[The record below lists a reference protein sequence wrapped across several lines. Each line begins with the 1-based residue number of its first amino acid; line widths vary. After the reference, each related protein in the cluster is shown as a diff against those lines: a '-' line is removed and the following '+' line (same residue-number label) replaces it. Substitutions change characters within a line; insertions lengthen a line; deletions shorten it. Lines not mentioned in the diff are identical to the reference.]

1 PHTGEAGAIGAAFET
16 LRVIK
21 RKGKSS
27 FIGID
32 AAIGLEY
39 TTKNDGDAVCHFCPN
54 ECKRT
59 FIDTKR
65 PDGSTSRYIAGFSC
79 EKGTVESKEAMLA
92 LVAGRKKTRQGSP
105 NMVDYESKRAFAHF
119 YKPLPMPEDRS
130 PVRAV

>member
-59 FIDTKR
+59 FIDTTR

-79 EKGTVESKEAMLA
+79 EKGTVESKEAMLD
-92 LVAGRKKTRQGSP
+92 LVAERTKVAQPFP
-105 NMVDYESKRAFAHF
+105 NMVSYEATKAFSHF
-119 YKPLPMPEDRS
+119 YEPDPMPAAGS
-130 PVRAV
+130 PMKGI